1 MRIPAN
7 LFEGGPIIIRR
18 SSDRGE
24 RVARILALAIVLTIF
39 SYYGTWVSG
48 IGILL
53 AVVGM
58 KLMHEYGKRDFE
70 FLLGIAIALA
80 GIVTLVWGLF

>member
-7 LFEGGPIIIRR
+7 LFDGGPIIIRR

-39 SYYGTWVSG
+39 SYYGKWVSG

-58 KLMHEYGKRDFE
+58 KLMHKYGKRDLE

>member
-1 MRIPAN
+1 M
-7 LFEGGPIIIRR
+7 
-18 SSDRGE
+18 SKRGE

-39 SYYGTWVSG
+39 SYYGKWVSG

-53 AVVGM
+53 AVAGI
-58 KLMHEYGKRDFE
+58 KLMHEYGKQDLG
-70 FLLGIAIALA
+70 FLLGIATALA

>member
-1 MRIPAN
+1 MS
-7 LFEGGPIIIRR
+7 E
-18 SSDRGE
+18 RGE

-39 SYYGTWVSG
+39 SYYGKWVSG

-53 AVVGM
+53 AVAGI
-58 KLMHEYGKRDFE
+58 KLMHESGKRDLGFN
-70 FLLGIAIALA
+70 LGIATALA